1 MADKDQMTLHR
12 LESLRRIVE
21 AAEHEAGSLYDF
33 LDRGRPDTEA
43 AVETWG
49 QINQGS
55 GEAAEAKSQL
65 AQLVSQLRQHSPAL
79 IDRWVDTHLAIY
91 REILRL
97 GRAGRDPMPLEPY
110 VAAQASA
117 AWEQVRSGQR
127 DFVIGN
133 GYVMRHHQDIV
144 AKHFGF

>member
-21 AAEHEAGSLYDF
+21 AAEHEAGSLYDY
-33 LDRGRPDTEA
+33 LDRGRPDTE
-43 AVETWG
+43 VKIETWG
-49 QINQGS
+49 QINKES
-55 GEAAEAKSQL
+55 GGANEAKSQL
-65 AQLVSQLRQHSPAL
+65 AQLVTFVRHHSPAL

-91 REILRL
+91 HEIQRL
-97 GRAGRDPMPLEPY
+97 GRAGRDPMPLEAY
-110 VAAQASA
+110 VAAQAKA

-127 DFVIGN
+127 EYVIGN

-144 AKHFGF
+144 TKHFGF

>member
-21 AAEHEAGSLYDF
+21 AAEHEAGSLYDY
-33 LDRGRPDTEA
+33 LDRGRPDAEEKI
-43 AVETWG
+43 ETWG
-49 QINQGS
+49 RISQERGGAN
-55 GEAAEAKSQL
+55 EAQSQL
-65 AQLVSQLRQHSPAL
+65 AQLVTYVRQHSPAL